1 MDTKNFDLNELY
13 KQYAPMVLRRCKAL
27 LKDSDAAMDI
37 MQNVFLNVAR
47 KREQLDMKYPSS
59 LLYRIATNLCL
70 NYIRD
75 NKRLINESFNGGE
88 DDDFLVRIATIES
101 DENRNVAK
109 LLLDKL
115 FGRNL
120 ETTKTIAVLHY
131 LDGFTLEETA
141 REVGMSVSGVR
152 KRLRNLRSELK
163 QLEVVK

>member
-1 MDTKNFDLNELY
+1 MDTKNFDLDELY
-13 KQYAPMVLRRCKAL
+13 KTYAPMVLRRCKAL
-27 LKDSDAAMDI
+27 LKDSEAAMDI
-37 MQNVFLNVAR
+37 MQNVFMNVAR
-47 KREQLDMKYPSS
+47 KRDQLDMKYPSS

-75 NKRLINESFNGGE
+75 NKRLINESFQGE
-88 DDDFLVRIATIES
+88 DDEFLVRIATVDS
-101 DENRNVAK
+101 DENKNAAK

-141 REVGMSVSGVR
+141 QEVGMSVSGVR

-163 QLEVVK
+163 QLEVA

>member
-27 LKDSDAAMDI
+27 LKDSEAAMDI
-37 MQNVFLNVAR
+37 MQNVFMNVAR
-47 KREQLDMKYPSS
+47 KKDQLDMKYPSS

-75 NKRLINESFNGGE
+75 NKRLINESFQGE
-88 DDDFLVRIATIES
+88 DDEFLVRIATVES
-101 DENRNVAK
+101 DENRNTAK

-141 REVGMSVSGVR
+141 QEVGMSVSGVR

-163 QLEVVK
+163 QLEVQK